1 MEISRLILLV
11 SKMKV
16 NKLSPA
22 FFDDELLT
30 ETELVKVSSFKFI
43 FNYLVFKNNIV
54 IIKAQTTIVF
64 VNKISK
70 KLIKY
75 PKKIYNKVS
84 ILFL

>member
-1 MEISRLILLV
+1 
-11 SKMKV
+11 MKV